1 MNGRM
6 RSYPVYGL
14 GVGIVW
20 AAILALVS
28 FFGTDERRRTTLL
41 VFGGFASGWT
51 SATIARSVYPPPRK
65 YRKDSA
71 AAS

>member
-1 MNGRM
+1 MNARL

-14 GVGIVW
+14 GVGVVW
-20 AAILALVS
+20 AVILVLVS
-28 FFGTDERRRTTLL
+28 LFGRDERRRTTFL
-41 VFGGFASGWT
+41 VFGGFASGWV

-65 YRKDSA
+65 YRKDSG